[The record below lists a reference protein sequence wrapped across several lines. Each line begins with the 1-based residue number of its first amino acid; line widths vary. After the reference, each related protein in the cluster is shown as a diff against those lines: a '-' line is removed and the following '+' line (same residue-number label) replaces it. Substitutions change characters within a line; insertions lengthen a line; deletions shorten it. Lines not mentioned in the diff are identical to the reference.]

1 MATSGSFN
9 TSSVGNFYFTF
20 SWSRTGYSSEANKHY
35 IHYELVAH
43 NTPGNY
49 RTVWLKNL
57 YVAGNQ
63 VFYESGSSSNGK
75 KYYDGN
81 VVTSGNIT
89 VSSSNSSG
97 DGYLSA
103 SFEAGVGIYPN
114 SNCSGSDSWD
124 LDRIP
129 RYTQIHASVSSVGLN
144 SIGVKWTTDDN
155 ISVIQYRLNS
165 GSWVDVKT
173 GMNTDSGQ
181 FTISGL
187 NPNTTYKVDLDAKR
201 RDSGL
206 WSFGAGKGASFSRTT
221 KDIARISS
229 YNSSTNLGDSY
240 AIKYTNPSGA
250 KVQVGIYDTDGRN
263 YYAEYRTVTGSSY
276 TFNFTDTE
284 LNSMYAAMGTSN
296 SLSAKLY
303 INTDDNTYRES
314 KNITIKLTGNI
325 KTVWEKISSTWKRGK
340 LWLKVNGVWKRA
352 IMWKNV
358 SGRWKRAK

>member
-20 SWSRTGYSSEANKHY
+20 SWSRTGYSSEANEHY
-35 IHYELVAH
+35 IYYELVAH
-43 NTPGNY
+43 NTAGSY

-114 SNCSGSDSWD
+114 SNCSGSGSWD

-129 RYTQIHASVSSVGLN
+129 RYMDYIWQSQRSRTIN
-144 SIGVKWTTDDN
+144 SITIDYTTSHATDKVQYSINDVKWINANNTVTDN
-155 ISVIQYRLNS
+155 KHGY
-165 GSWVDVKT
+165 
-173 GMNTDSGQ
+173 
-181 FTISGL
+181 FTISDL
-187 NPNTTYKVDLDAKR
+187 SPNATYRINIRCR
-201 RDSGL
+201 RSDSGL
-206 WSFGAGKGASFSRTT
+206 YSESGNSSYTT
-221 KDIARISS
+221 YDIARISS
-229 YNSSTNLGDSY
+229 YNSTTNLGDSY
-240 AIKYTNPSGA
+240 TVKYTNPSGS

-263 YYAEYRTVTGSSY
+263 HYAEYRTVTGSSY

-284 LNSMYAAMGTSN
+284 LDSMYTAMGTSN
-296 SLSAKLY
+296 SLSARLY
-303 INTDDNTYRES
+303 INTSDNTYRES
-314 KNITIKLTGNI
+314 KLITINLTGNI
-325 KTVWEKISSTWKRGK
+325 KTIWEKILSAWKRGK
-340 LWLKVNGVWKRA
+340 LWLKVNGAWKRA

-358 SGRWKRAK
+358 SGKWKRAK